1 MDESNIQNYSFDLV
15 SILKSTDIFGLSV
28 ISTLFAMSL
37 LSWAFIVYK
46 FISLRQNDKSSKK
59 FITLFWRT
67 KNLTDIYSALEGLK
81 YSPAKNIF
89 HAGYNE
95 MILVIKSLE
104 KSLLEKVPFDTVK
117 RTLSMQ
123 KIKEESF
130 LSKGMIIL
138 AISASSSPFIGL
150 LGTVVGI
157 IKSFRDIGISGAS
170 NLSSVAPG
178 ISEALIATA
187 LGLFVAIPAL
197 IFYNILNNKIKTHMI
212 ALDGFAIDILNI
224 IERHYNIE
232 RAVQK

>member
-1 MDESNIQNYSFDLV
+1 MEESSVQSYSFDIL
-15 SILKSTDIFGLSV
+15 SLLKSTDIFGLSV
-28 ISTLFAMSL
+28 LCAFFIMSL
-37 LSWAFIVYK
+37 LSWAFIFYK
-46 FISLRQNDKSSKK
+46 FFSLRRSAQASNN
-59 FITLFWRT
+59 FISLFWRT

-104 KSLLEKVPFDTVK
+104 KSLLEKIPFDTVK
-117 RTLSMQ
+117 RSLSIQ
-123 KIKEESF
+123 KLKEESF

-197 IFYNILNNKIKTHMI
+197 IFYNLLNSKIRTHMI
-212 ALDGFAIDILNI
+212 TLDGFAIDILNI